1 MTKQQSNINRKT
13 SKFFWIITFAILF
26 ALVLWFIIFPFVLNA
41 GSSFLKDVFSQNEEV
56 KFEAFSPEAF
66 AYDIGDSWEINATVN
81 VKGFVKKEVGE
92 ELSASLE
99 FTVDIIGPD
108 SLEIKNIFDDS
119 KDVTSGE
126 LIDVQLEAQFE
137 FDYNSPDGLY
147 KIVFNITDKY
157 SGEIV
162 SAEAEFEL
170 KR

>member
-1 MTKQQSNINRKT
+1 MKILT
-13 SKFFWIITFAILF
+13 ILF
-26 ALVLWFIIFPFVLNA
+26 LLALLSL
-41 GSSFLKDVFSQNEEV
+41 SCSKKEEV

-99 FTVDIIGPD
+99 FTVDMTGPD
-108 SLEIKNIFDDS
+108 SLEIKNIFSDS

-137 FDYNSPDGLY
+137 LDYNSPEGLY
-147 KIVFNITDKY
+147 KITFNVTDIN
-157 SGEIV
+157 SGEV
-162 SAEAEFEL
+162 TSAEAEFEL
-170 KR
+170 KK

>member
-1 MTKQQSNINRKT
+1 MFLYFALYLYTHIPHHFKKIYQEFMK
-13 SKFFWIITFAILF
+13 IIISSIILF
-26 ALVLWFIIFPFVLNA
+26 FFITNC
-41 GSSFLKDVFSQNEEV
+41 SKKEEV

-81 VKGFVKKEVGE
+81 VKGFIKKEVGD
-92 ELSASLE
+92 ELSTSLG
-99 FTVDIIGPD
+99 FSVDMIDPSGGETKDIFID
-108 SLEIKNIFDDS
+108 SEE
-119 KDVTSGE
+119 VTSQE

-137 FDYNSPDGLY
+137 LDYNSPDGLY